1 MTMETTSNPPFA
13 SDMKGRKITT
23 VAEWQKRQPPSRHLL
38 ATGGRCR
45 PSQAGSRLAGASR
58 GARNGLGALSHHICK
73 LKGQLLS
80 PLRDR
85 WKIIVAM
92 DRLLAHML
100 ATAKHER
107 YRGERYGDQR
117 SEGGAKT
124 LWCFGCHHGPPIIRY
139 SWPTPAPDRG
149 SCIGSTSKKLSKDQG
164 VGAVKFF
171 TGEIRGNGLPLSWR
185 KEWQQIVHDLT
196 FPQGTIAV
204 RPSCLPNPQP
214 RNRTSALPE
223 LASSFFIG

>member
-1 MTMETTSNPPFA
+1 
-13 SDMKGRKITT
+13 
-23 VAEWQKRQPPSRHLL
+23 
-38 ATGGRCR
+38 
-45 PSQAGSRLAGASR
+45 
-58 GARNGLGALSHHICK
+58 
-73 LKGQLLS
+73 LS

-124 LWCFGCHHGPPIIRY
+124 LWCFGCHHDLRLSALMANACTGSRFLHRQHIEKAEQR
-139 SWPTPAPDRG
+139 SRG
-149 SCIGSTSKKLSKDQG
+149 GGGKIFYRG
-164 VGAVKFF
+164 
-171 TGEIRGNGLPLSWR
+171 IRGNGYRYRGAKSGSRSDLSAR
-185 KEWQQIVHDLT
+185 HDSSKAIMSSQSSAT
-196 FPQGTIAV
+196 KSP
-204 RPSCLPNPQP
+204 
-214 RNRTSALPE
+214 TSALPE

>member
-1 MTMETTSNPPFA
+1 
-13 SDMKGRKITT
+13 
-23 VAEWQKRQPPSRHLL
+23 
-38 ATGGRCR
+38 
-45 PSQAGSRLAGASR
+45 
-58 GARNGLGALSHHICK
+58 
-73 LKGQLLS
+73 LS

-124 LWCFGCHHGPPIIRY
+124 LWCFGCHHDLRLSALMANACNGSRFLHRQHIEKAEQ
-139 SWPTPAPDRG
+139 SNLTPWQR
-149 SCIGSTSKKLSKDQG
+149 
-164 VGAVKFF
+164 
-171 TGEIRGNGLPLSWR
+171 LPLSWR

-204 RPSCLPNPQP
+204 RPSCLPNRQP

>member
-1 MTMETTSNPPFA
+1 
-13 SDMKGRKITT
+13 
-23 VAEWQKRQPPSRHLL
+23 
-38 ATGGRCR
+38 
-45 PSQAGSRLAGASR
+45 
-58 GARNGLGALSHHICK
+58 
-73 LKGQLLS
+73 LS

-124 LWCFGCHHGPPIIRY
+124 LWCFGCHHDLRL
-139 SWPTPAPDRG
+139 SALMANAPTPATDRG

-171 TGEIRGNGLPLSWR
+171 TGESVATATAIAAQR
-185 KEWQQIVHDLT
+185 VAADLT

-204 RPSCLPNPQP
+204 RPSCLPNRQP